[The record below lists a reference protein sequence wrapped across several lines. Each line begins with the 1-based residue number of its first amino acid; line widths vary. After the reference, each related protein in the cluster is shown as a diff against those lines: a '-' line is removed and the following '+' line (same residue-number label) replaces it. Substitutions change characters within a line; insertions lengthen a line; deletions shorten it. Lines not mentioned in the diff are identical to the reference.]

1 MPSSK
6 SPSGGS
12 RAGGRARSSTRS
24 SAKSGAASRSSTRRT
39 DADAG
44 GDGIS
49 ALTEQLINRIIK
61 PLGLVVLSRERIQEV
76 LDDAAERGRVT
87 RTDANELVAEL
98 VNRGRQQTDQLLSDA
113 ERLLGRGRQQIGAA
127 TMRARRSESLDL
139 LLRSADRARRTVG
152 TGQSFPILGYDELT
166 AAQVQGRLDGLS
178 PAELRKVRD
187 YERRH
192 ANRKSVLAAIDKQ
205 LSSD

>member
-1 MPSSK
+1 MPSPK

-12 RAGGRARSSTRS
+12 RGSSRT
-24 SAKSGAASRSSTRRT
+24 RSSTRRAET
-39 DADAG
+39 NTG
-44 GDGIS
+44 GDGLS
-49 ALTEQLINRIIK
+49 GLTEQLVNRVIK

-87 RTDANELVAEL
+87 RSDANDLVGELVS
-98 VNRGRQQTDQLLSDA
+98 RGRQQTDQLLADA

-127 TMRARRSESLDL
+127 TMRARRTESLDL

-152 TGQSFPILGYDELT
+152 AGQAIPILGYDELT
-166 AAQVQGRLDGLS
+166 ATQVQGRLAGLS
-178 PAELRKVRD
+178 PPELRKLRD

-205 LSSD
+205 LTSD

>member
-1 MPSSK
+1 MPSPK

-12 RAGGRARSSTRS
+12 RAGSRARSSART
-24 SAKSGAASRSSTRRT
+24 SAKSDAA
-39 DADAG
+39 

-49 ALTEQLINRIIK
+49 VLTEQLINRIIK

-87 RTDANELVAEL
+87 RSDANELVGEL
-98 VNRGRQQTDQLLSDA
+98 VTRGRQQTDQLLSDA

-152 TGQSFPILGYDELT
+152 TGESFPILGYDELT

-178 PAELRKVRD
+178 PAELRRVRD

>member
-1 MPSSK
+1 MPSPK

-12 RAGGRARSSTRS
+12 RGSSRT
-24 SAKSGAASRSSTRRT
+24 RSSTRRAET
-39 DADAG
+39 NTG
-44 GDGIS
+44 GDGLS
-49 ALTEQLINRIIK
+49 GLTEQLVNRVIK

-87 RTDANELVAEL
+87 RSDANELVGEL
-98 VNRGRQQTDQLLSDA
+98 VSRGRQQTDQLLADA

-127 TMRARRSESLDL
+127 TMRARRTESLDL

-152 TGQSFPILGYDELT
+152 AGQAIPILGYDELT
-166 AAQVQGRLDGLS
+166 ATQVQGRLAGLS
-178 PAELRKVRD
+178 PPELRKLRD

-205 LSSD
+205 LTSD

>member
-24 SAKSGAASRSSTRRT
+24 STKSGAASRSSTRRT

-44 GDGIS
+44 GDGMS
-49 ALTEQLINRIIK
+49 VLTEQLINRIIK
-61 PLGLVVLSRERIQEV
+61 PLGLVLLSRERIQEV

-87 RTDANELVAEL
+87 RSDANELVVEL

-127 TMRARRSESLDL
+127 SMRARRSESLDL

-152 TGQSFPILGYDELT
+152 TGESFPILGYDELT

-178 PAELRKVRD
+178 PAELRRVRD